1 MGTWGSSC
9 LKTMKDVSLLV
20 ERGAVK
26 ECMSREGKGHNC
38 HLQSGEANLL
48 GIKSRM
54 TRQS

>member
-1 MGTWGSSC
+1 
-9 LKTMKDVSLLV
+9 MKDVSLLV

-26 ECMSREGKGHNC
+26 ECMSREDKGHNC
-38 HLQSGEANLL
+38 HFQSGEANLL